1 MVKLFKG
8 VILFF
13 SCLSMAYAKVG
24 FKEINLPTD
33 TLHPLKIAI
42 WYPARNDSA
51 TIMIADNQAF
61 VGSNVI
67 KDAEPKVTANK
78 YPLIVLS
85 HGYGG
90 SWRNLSWLAAELSR
104 QGYIVAAP
112 THHDIDVTTAA
123 RQQSTKLWLRAQDLS
138 KTIDAVINDE
148 ALSNIIDVNNIAAI
162 GHSLGGWTVIAL
174 AGGRFDTKQFQQ
186 DCQTHTHLKACQ
198 LNTTLSLNSSALN
211 KSMLDPRI
219 KAFVT
224 LDAGLTRG
232 FTIDSLQK
240 LNKPSLIIGAG
251 VDIGDT
257 DVKLE
262 SGYFQQFLAK
272 PTSTYVEIADAMHF
286 SFIQICKSGAKALLE
301 QENKGDAIL
310 CEDGGR
316 RERAEIHR
324 EVSFLILGF
333 LSKVFANPD
342 R

>member
-1 MVKLFKG
+1 
-8 VILFF
+8 
-13 SCLSMAYAKVG
+13 MAYAKVG

-33 TLHPLKIAI
+33 TPHPLKIAI
-42 WYPARNDSA
+42 WYPARNDLA
-51 TIMIADNQAF
+51 KITIADNQVF
-61 VGSNVI
+61 VGSTVI

-78 YPLIVLS
+78 YPLIILS

-104 QGYIVAAP
+104 QGYIVGAP
-112 THHDIDVTTAA
+112 THHDIDVITGA
-123 RQQSTKLWLRAQDLS
+123 RRQSTKLWLRAQDLS

-162 GHSLGGWTVIAL
+162 GGWTVIAL
-174 AGGRFDTKQFQQ
+174 AGGKFDTKQFQQ
-186 DCQTHTHLKACQ
+186 DCQTHAHLKACQ
-198 LNTTLSLNSSALN
+198 LNTALSLNSSALN

-232 FTIDSLQK
+232 FTINSLQK

-257 DVKLE
+257 DVILE

-301 QENKGDAIL
+301 QEI
-310 CEDGGR
+310 
-316 RERAEIHR
+316 
-324 EVSFLILGF
+324 
-333 LSKVFANPD
+333 KVMPFCVRMAVGVNEQKFIGKYPF
-342 R
+342 